1 MIEMEGLQD
10 EEIKLTLAKMLPK
23 GHPDM
28 GDMPILFFN
37 IRLLD
42 GTRIGQCDLRVGDSR
57 HTEVLGHIG
66 YGIYEAYRGHHYAA
80 KACRLLMKYA
90 KKAHMP
96 HVDITCNTDN
106 QASIRTC
113 ELLNAQLLGT
123 VEVPP
128 DNIDYQNGS
137 RIKYRYRIILEDGR
151 ETALS

>member
-137 RIKYRYRIILEDGR
+137 RIKYRYRIILEDGS

>member
-10 EEIKLTLAKMLPK
+10 DEIKLTLAKMLPK

-96 HVDITCNTDN
+96 HVDINCNTDN

-123 VEVPP
+123 VEVPS

-137 RIKYRYRIILEDGR
+137 RIKYRYRIILEDGSD
-151 ETALS
+151 TALS